1 MRGGRP
7 WSWIT
12 GRPRLVDAVVV
23 MVTFLPALAGPTSVL
38 RHGRD
43 LWVIALSFVQVPA
56 VSLPLWWRRQLPLAA
71 AAVVMAGVLAGLAAG
86 INLNLSAASFAFAFY
101 AVSVYGSDRER
112 PLAAAA
118 STGLTVLGLLL
129 RWGDLTGVG
138 VVALMAW
145 VVGDY
150 FHGRRRHLAELLRD
164 SRREAAE
171 EERLRIA
178 RELHDVITHN
188 LSSMAIHAGA
198 ARIGGAP
205 GGDAHALQVIEST
218 ARETL
223 AELNRLLGVLRKGP
237 GRAELRPQPG
247 LGELDDLVD
256 AAREAGL
263 DAHLVVAGQRRRLP
277 STLDLSAYRIVQEA
291 VTNTLRHAHAH
302 RIDVCVEYRPDSVVL
317 TVADDGVGATQEALE
332 VATGHGL
339 VGMRERV
346 ALFGGELRAGKSPT
360 GGFAVSARLPVPQ

>member
-1 MRGGRP
+1 VRGGRP

-223 AELNRLLGVLRKGP
+223 AELNRLLGVLRKGS

-247 LGELDDLVD
+247 LGELDTSSTRR
-256 AAREAGL
+256 ARRAWTPTSWWPGSAGGCPRPSISP
-263 DAHLVVAGQRRRLP
+263 HTGSCRRP
-277 STLDLSAYRIVQEA
+277 
-291 VTNTLRHAHAH
+291 
-302 RIDVCVEYRPDSVVL
+302 
-317 TVADDGVGATQEALE
+317 
-332 VATGHGL
+332 
-339 VGMRERV
+339 
-346 ALFGGELRAGKSPT
+346 SPT
-360 GGFAVSARLPVPQ
+360 LCVMLTPIESTSVSSTGRIRWSSRSPTTAWERPRRPSRSPPATAWSACGRGWRSSVAN